1 MSTPANSTPFDSL
14 TDYIALP
21 RVEALALSPDG
32 KTAVLTVAAL
42 KKDGTGYDRSLW
54 AVPATGGGTPRRL
67 TRSAKGEAG
76 AAFTANGDILFVSAR
91 PDADAEADDESG
103 QLWLLPATGGEARP
117 VTRLAG
123 GVDGIAATADA
134 SARLVITASLLPGAE
149 TLEGE
154 AALRAKRKE
163 KKVSAILHDTYPVRY
178 WDHDLGPGEPHLLA
192 IDIDA
197 LEDTIAAAV
206 ADAAAQDASETDA
219 AAPGADGESA
229 ASASE
234 EKPYPP
240 TLPRPRD
247 LTPKPVRSLDHAE
260 AALTPDGSTLVVS
273 LEHREQRAGRR
284 VIVAIDTATGE
295 RTTLFDE
302 IGVDY
307 EMPAISHDGTRL
319 AYLRTVKSSPA
330 APTDYEI
337 WVAGIDGGDPRRVAA
352 EWDRWASSLAFAA
365 DDAAL
370 IATADDDGR
379 GPVFRIPLDAGA
391 PAKLTDDD
399 FAYSNVVV
407 DRGTGEIVALRSSW
421 VVPPHPVR
429 IARDGVVTPLAT
441 PAPAPAAPG
450 SITEVET
457 TAEDGARVRGW
468 LLLPE
473 GASAEAPAP
482 LLLWIHGGPLN
493 SWNAWSWRWA
503 PLLAVARGYAVL
515 LPDPA
520 LSTGYGLDFIA
531 RGWNSWGGKPYTD
544 LLSITDAALARDD
557 IDETRT
563 AAMGGSFGG
572 YMANWVAGHTDR
584 FRAIVTHASL
594 WALDQ
599 FAGTT
604 DSSEYWQRI
613 FTPEAMIEHSPHRF
627 VRDIRTPLLV
637 VHGDKDY
644 RVPIGEGLRLW
655 SELAEHHA
663 DEQGR
668 MPHRFLYFPDENHWV
683 LKPQH
688 AVVWYETVFAFLG
701 EHVLGADPSR
711 YELLG

>member
-1 MSTPANSTPFDSL
+1 MATPSPSTPFASPADF
-14 TDYIALP
+14 IALP
-21 RVEALALSPDG
+21 RVEAVALSPDG
-32 KTAVLTVAAL
+32 ETAVLTVAAL
-42 KKDGTGYDRSLW
+42 KKDGTGYERALW
-54 AVPATGGGTPRRL
+54 SIPAHGGGAPRRL

-76 AAFTANGDILFVSAR
+76 AAFTASGDILFVSAR
-91 PDADAEADDESG
+91 PDSEGDADGESG
-103 QLWLLPATGGEARP
+103 QLWLLPGAGGEARP

-134 SARLVITASLLPGAE
+134 SDRVVVAASLLPGARS
-149 TLEGE
+149 LEAE

-163 KKVSAILHDTYPVRY
+163 KKVSAILHETYPVRY
-178 WDHDLGPGEPHLLA
+178 WDHDLGPAEPHLLA
-192 IDIDA
+192 IDLDS
-197 LEDTIAAAV
+197 LEDSIAAVVAEAAEEA
-206 ADAAAQDASETDA
+206 ADADAHA
-219 AAPGADGESA
+219 AADAGAA
-229 ASASE
+229 ASAGPI
-234 EKPYPP
+234 EKPYPA

-247 LTPKPVRSLDHAE
+247 LTPEPGRSADHVE
-260 AALTPDGSTLVVS
+260 AVLTPDGSVLVAS
-273 LEHREQRAGRR
+273 LEEREQRAGRQ
-284 VIVAIDTATGE
+284 VIVAIDAATGR

-307 EMPAISHDGTRL
+307 ELPAMSHDGTRI
-319 AYLRTVKSSPA
+319 AYLRTVKGTPA
-330 APTDYEI
+330 APTDHEV
-337 WVAGIDGGDPRRVAA
+337 WVAAVDGSGARRIAPY
-352 EWDRWASSLAFAA
+352 WDRWAASLQFDA
-365 DDAAL
+365 DDASL

-379 GPVFRIPLDAGA
+379 GPVFRLPLDGGA
-391 PAKLTDDD
+391 PERLTGDD
-399 FAYSNVVV
+399 FAYSNVAV
-407 DRGTGEIVALRSSW
+407 DRVTGDLVALRSSW

-429 IARDGVVTPLAT
+429 IARDGSVTPLAT
-441 PAPAPAAPG
+441 PAAAPTAPG
-450 SITEVET
+450 TITEVET

-473 GASAEAPAP
+473 GASADAPAP

-544 LLSITDAALARDD
+544 LLAITDAALARDD
-557 IDETRT
+557 LDQTRT

-584 FRAIVTHASL
+584 FRGIVTHASL

-613 FTPEAMIEHSPHRF
+613 FTPEAMLENSPHRF

-663 DEQGR
+663 DEEGR

-688 AVVWYETVFAFLG
+688 AVIWYETVFAFLA
-701 EHVLGADPSR
+701 EHVLGEDFARP
-711 YELLG
+711 ELLG

>member
-1 MSTPANSTPFDSL
+1 MATPSTPFDSL

-32 KTAVLTVAAL
+32 TTAVLTVAVL
-42 KKDGTGYDRSLW
+42 KKDATGYERSLW
-54 AVPATGGGTPRRL
+54 AVPADGSGSPRRL

-76 AAFTANGDILFVSAR
+76 AAFTARGDILFVSAR
-91 PDADAEADDESG
+91 PDAEGDADDESG
-103 QLWLLPATGGEARP
+103 QLWLLPAAGGEARA

-123 GVDGIAATADA
+123 GVDGIAATAADA
-134 SARLVITASLLPGAE
+134 DRVVLAASLLPAADS
-149 TLEGE
+149 LE
-154 AALRAKRKE
+154 ADAVLRAKRKE
-163 KKVSAILHDTYPVRY
+163 KKVSAILHDTYPVRF
-178 WDHDLGPGEPHLLA
+178 WDHDLGPDQPHLFAL
-192 IDIDA
+192 DVDA
-197 LEDTIAAAV
+197 LQDSLAAV
-206 ADAAAQDASETDA
+206 VAEPDAAGSADAASGDALA
-219 AAPGADGESA
+219 ADP
-229 ASASE
+229 
-234 EKPYPP
+234 KPYPS

-247 LTPKPVRSLDHAE
+247 LTPRPGRSVDHAE
-260 AALTPDGSTLVVS
+260 AVLTPDASLLIVS
-273 LEHREQRAGRR
+273 LEQREQRGGRR
-284 VIVAIDTATGE
+284 AIVSIDTATGA
-295 RTTLFDE
+295 RTSLFDE
-302 IGVDY
+302 VDVDF
-307 EMPAISHDGTRL
+307 EMPAVSHDGTL
-319 AYLRTVKSSPA
+319 IAYLRTVKSSPSG
-330 APTDYEI
+330 PTDSEV
-337 WVAGIDGGDPRRVAA
+337 WVAGVDGSAPRRIAA
-352 EWDRWASSLAFAA
+352 EWDRWATSLVFDV
-365 DDAAL
+365 DDRAL
-370 IATADDDGR
+370 IATADDNGR
-379 GPVFRIPLDAGA
+379 GPVFRLPLDGGPEEGGGA
-391 PAKLTDDD
+391 PQRLTDDD
-399 FAYSNVVV
+399 FTYTHVTV
-407 DRGTGEIVALRSSW
+407 DRMSGDLVALRSSW
-421 VVPPHPVR
+421 VIPSHPVR
-429 IARDGVVTPLAT
+429 IAADGTVTPLAT
-441 PAPAPAAPG
+441 PAAAPAAPG
-450 SITEVET
+450 TITEVET

-473 GASAEAPAP
+473 GASADSPAP

-520 LSTGYGLDFIA
+520 LSTGYGLEFIA
-531 RGWNSWGGKPYTD
+531 RGWNSWGAKPYTD
-544 LLSITDAALARDD
+544 LLAITDAAEARDD
-557 IDETRT
+557 IDATRT

-627 VRDIRTPLLV
+627 VADITTPLLV

-644 RVPIGEGLRLW
+644 RVPVGEGLRLW

-663 DEQGR
+663 DAEGR

-688 AVVWYETVFAFLG
+688 AVIWYETVFAFLA
-701 EHVLGADPSR
+701 EHVLDEEPARP
-711 YELLG
+711 ELLG

>member
-1 MSTPANSTPFDSL
+1 MATPSTPFDSL

-32 KTAVLTVAAL
+32 TTAVLTVAVL
-42 KKDGTGYDRSLW
+42 KKDATGYERSLW
-54 AVPATGGGTPRRL
+54 AVPADGSGSPRRL

-76 AAFTANGDILFVSAR
+76 AAFTARGDILFVSAR
-91 PDADAEADDESG
+91 PDAEGDADDESG
-103 QLWLLPATGGEARP
+103 QLWLLPAAGGEARA

-123 GVDGIAATADA
+123 GVDGIAATAADA
-134 SARLVITASLLPGAE
+134 DRVVLAASLLPAAE
-149 TLEGE
+149 SLEAD

-163 KKVSAILHDTYPVRY
+163 KKVTAILHDTYPVRF
-178 WDHDLGPGEPHLLA
+178 WDHDLGPDQPHLFAL
-192 IDIDA
+192 DVDA
-197 LEDTIAAAV
+197 LQDSLAAV
-206 ADAAAQDASETDA
+206 VAEPDAAASADASSGDA
-219 AAPGADGESA
+219 PAADPKA
-229 ASASE
+229 
-234 EKPYPP
+234 YPS

-247 LTPKPVRSLDHAE
+247 LTPRPGRSVDHAE
-260 AALTPDGSTLVVS
+260 AVLTPDASLLIVS
-273 LEHREQRAGRR
+273 LEQREQRGGRR
-284 VIVAIDTATGE
+284 AIVSIDTATGA
-295 RTTLFDE
+295 RTSLFDE
-302 IGVDY
+302 VDVDF
-307 EMPAISHDGTRL
+307 EMPAVSHDGTL
-319 AYLRTVKSSPA
+319 IAYLRTVKSSPA
-330 APTDYEI
+330 GPTDSEV
-337 WVAGIDGGDPRRVAA
+337 WVAGVDGSAPRRIAA
-352 EWDRWASSLAFAA
+352 EWDRWATSLVFDV
-365 DDAAL
+365 DDRAL

-379 GPVFRIPLDAGA
+379 GPVFRLPLDGGPEGSGA
-391 PAKLTDDD
+391 PQRLTDDD
-399 FAYSNVVV
+399 FTYTHVAV
-407 DRGTGEIVALRSSW
+407 DRTSGDLVALRSSW
-421 VVPPHPVR
+421 VIPSHPVR
-429 IARDGVVTPLAT
+429 IADGTVTPLAT
-441 PAPAPAAPG
+441 PAAAPAAPG
-450 SITEVET
+450 TITEVET

-473 GASAEAPAP
+473 GASAETPAP

-531 RGWNSWGGKPYTD
+531 RGWNSWGAKPYTD
-544 LLSITDAALARDD
+544 LLAITDAAEARDD
-557 IDETRT
+557 IDATRT

-627 VRDIRTPLLV
+627 VADITTPLLV

-644 RVPIGEGLRLW
+644 RVPVGEGLRLW

-663 DEQGR
+663 DAEGR

-688 AVVWYETVFAFLG
+688 AVIWYETVFAFLA
-701 EHVLGADPSR
+701 EHVLGEEPTR
-711 YELLG
+711 PELLG